1 MRVRIPSYVEL
12 SRNNHEYPSP
22 LFVALR
28 SILKLL
34 WNPICQSLIA
44 GCNYNVMA
52 SVLRCILVACILVA
66 SVLIDHLGCVLG
78 PYHTCVQPV
87 DHWL

>member
-28 SILKLL
+28 SSFCGIPFVRTLL
-34 WNPICQSLIA
+34 LDVIIM
-44 GCNYNVMA
+44 MA
-52 SVLRCILVACILVA
+52 SVLRCILLAYL
-66 SVLIDHLGCVLG
+66 
-78 PYHTCVQPV
+78 
-87 DHWL
+87 WLQF